1 MKTKVLIV
9 SGIILLIAL
18 VAVPRLAGTGR
29 YVTADEPTWAKFSAN
44 FYYALA
50 NGDYAR
56 TFQIGYP
63 GVTTMAIGAAAFQ
76 LEYPEYVRYGQ
87 ADPGDMGVLYS
98 FMNHG
103 PNPIE
108 LLATARKLM
117 SLVILV
123 ALGVSFF
130 YARPLNLT
138 LPTLL
143 GFLFIAFDPFHIA
156 HSRVLHTNA
165 LLASFMFLSVLAFL
179 YYLQFRR
186 WHALVVS
193 GLAAALSILTVTPGL
208 ILLPVIG
215 LMAVV
220 DWYSKRGASGES
232 DLMRTVRKYLV
243 PLALWGMLIL
253 LFVVLFWPALW
264 VDFSGTV
271 REVLDYTLT
280 SAKGASV
287 VVETEGSLG
296 STMGQG
302 SNPILFYLR
311 AYAWRST
318 PLVWIGLVLAVMAML
333 VSKGKWITNLQRRGI
348 LMLLLYVAVYVGIM
362 SLGEKKFDRYL
373 LPVFLPLD
381 LIAGVGWVAAID
393 LIVSRYERLRK
404 PVFEYGAIA
413 LLAVFQMAFALPYQ
427 PYYLNYYNPLLGKAD
442 EIPADMFAGWG
453 EGLSEAALYL
463 DQNVNMEKNV
473 AIAWYPLAFNW
484 FSQGL
489 GFWAEPIYADVEISE
504 EQLAEYLNADYAVI
518 YINQW
523 QRDMPLQLLEAIE
536 GLDPEHVVYINDVE
550 YVRIYRLR

>member
-1 MKTKVLIV
+1 MKTKVLII

-18 VAVPRLAGTGR
+18 VSVPRLAGTGR
-29 YVTADEPTWAKFSAN
+29 YVTADEPTWARFSAN
-44 FYYALA
+44 YYYALA
-50 NGDYAR
+50 NKYYAG
-56 TFQIGYP
+56 TYQIGYP

-76 LEYPEYVRYGQ
+76 LEFPEYVRYGQ

-108 LLATARKLM
+108 LLAAARKLM

-130 YARPLNLT
+130 YARQIYLT

-165 LLASFMFLSVLAFL
+165 LLASFMFLSVLSFL

-220 DWYSKRGASGES
+220 DWFSKRSASGES

-243 PLALWGMLIL
+243 PLTLWGVFIL
-253 LFVVLFWPALW
+253 LFAVLFWPALW
-264 VDFSGTV
+264 VDFLGTV

-280 SAKGASV
+280 SAQGASV
-287 VVETEGSLG
+287 VIDAEGGQG

-318 PLVWIGLVLAVMAML
+318 PLVWIGIFLAVMAML
-333 VSKGKWITNLQRRGI
+333 VSKGKWLTNLQSRGI
-348 LMLLLYVAVYVGIM
+348 LMLLLYAVVYVGIM

-373 LPVFLPLD
+373 LPIFLPLD
-381 LIAGVGWVAAID
+381 LIAGVGWVAAVDWIAC
-393 LIVSRYERLRK
+393 RYERLRK
-404 PVFEYGAIA
+404 PVFQYGAIA

-442 EIPADMFAGWG
+442 DVPADMFAGWG

-463 DQNVNMEKNV
+463 DQNVNKEKEV

-489 GFWAEPIYADVEISE
+489 GFWAEPIYADAEISE
-504 EQLAEYLNADYAVI
+504 EQLGEYLHVDYAVI

-523 QRDMPLQLLEAIE
+523 QRDMPHELMVAIE
-536 GLDPEHVVYINDVE
+536 GLTPEHVIEIDGVE
-550 YVRIYRLR
+550 YVRIYRMR